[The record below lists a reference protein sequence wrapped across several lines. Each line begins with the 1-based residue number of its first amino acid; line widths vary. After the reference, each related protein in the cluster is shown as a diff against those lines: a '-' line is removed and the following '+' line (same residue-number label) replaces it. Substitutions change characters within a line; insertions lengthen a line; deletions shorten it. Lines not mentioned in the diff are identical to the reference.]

1 MEDLEGC
8 QIPCLPKISEGGIGF
23 EGISLVLWIK
33 RTLALPWNYY
43 FKNNLKKILKFLNK
57 KNPTSTLSQ
66 PVRLAQDTVVPAP
79 KLAAGDWVKIRSE
92 QKIQSTLDRWKEL
105 KGCAF
110 LPEMWQYCGTIQQ
123 VLQPMER
130 FLDERDYKVK
140 KSKGIILLREVI
152 CHGTPV
158 FGRCDRCCYF
168 FWREEWLERVSP
180 EEVKQTGLHNQ
191 LVQDMKEKNIE

>member
-1 MEDLEGC
+1 MENLNGC
-8 QIPCLPKISEGGIGF
+8 QIPCLQKISEGGIGF
-23 EGISLVLWIK
+23 EHISLVLWIK
-33 RTLALPWNYY
+33 RSLARPWNYY
-43 FKNNLKKILKFLNK
+43 IKNNLKKITKFLIRLNSSL
-57 KNPTSTLSQ
+57 THSQ
-66 PVRLAQDTVVPAP
+66 PTRLTQETVVPVT

-92 QKIQSTLDRWKEL
+92 QEVKTTLDRWMEL

-110 LPEMWQYCGTIQQ
+110 LPEMWQYCGTFQQ

-140 KSKGIILLREVI
+140 KCKGIILLREVL

-158 FGRCDRCCYF
+158 FGRCDRCCHF

-180 EEVKQTGLHNQ
+180 DEVIQAGLRDQ
-191 LVQDMKEKNIE
+191 VVSVVE